1 MKHGCQTRDA
11 EMDVARVLGD
21 LSDHR
26 CVPEPRLPLKD
37 PASRHRGLTEAIAAS
52 CLEAARVCLDRHH
65 VSPIDFQIRND
76 AGSASARIEWDT
88 PDDRCRGAWANAID
102 ATEPGA
108 YAYVIAAVE
117 LVEGTI
123 RRAAGRDGHRGR
135 LLRCACRVGR
145 RS

>member
-1 MKHGCQTRDA
+1 
-11 EMDVARVLGD
+11 MDLAWVLGD
-21 LSDHR
+21 LSDH
-26 CVPEPRLPLKD
+26 
-37 PASRHRGLTEAIAAS
+37 
-52 CLEAARVCLDRHH
+52 
-65 VSPIDFQIRND
+65 VSPTDFQIRKD

-102 ATEPGA
+102 ATETGA

-117 LVEGTI
+117 LVEGLFAV
-123 RRAAGRDGHRGR
+123 RRAETGTGGR